1 MGLIYVTGSNS
12 KNQALYHPQIFDP
25 GDYTEPDQRRVDG
38 AWVGASIFGE
48 LIRISEIDSYTRRV
62 RVKNTTGSNWA
73 AGKLLQF
80 GASNLTPR
88 PSQVATNSP
97 TAGLDVQITMAS
109 STGFE
114 VGQIVTIT
122 SNGYTDYAF
131 VTAVAAG
138 SITVDILK
146 YDQTLPTVAA
156 LPAIEAQLATCNG
169 NAIAEWVTK
178 EAIAN
183 GDYGFAYGAYL
194 VEGVDT
200 SAFADEALLYLS
212 TSGNFTNSAPTGGN
226 TFTQVVGMVASVGV
240 SGSAILLPERKRI
253 TQFGSSF
260 LPGFPTITGMQS
272 FRQPIINVPQ
282 NRLEPHAV
290 GAQHLTT
297 SAILATHCF

>member
-1 MGLIYVTGSNS
+1 MGLIYVTGQNS

-25 GDYTEPDQRRVDG
+25 ADYDEPDQRRVDG
-38 AWVGASIFGE
+38 AWIGASIFGE

-62 RVKNTTGSNWA
+62 RVKNDTGSDWDP
-73 AGKLLQF
+73 GTLLQF

-88 PSQVATNSP
+88 PSEIATNSP
-97 TAGLDVQITMAS
+97 TADLDVEITMAS
-109 STGFE
+109 TTGFE

-146 YDQTLPTVAA
+146 FDQDLPTVTA
-156 LPAIEAQLATCNG
+156 LPAIEAQLASCNG

-178 EAIAN
+178 EAIAD
-183 GDYGFAYGAYL
+183 GDYGFAYGAFL
-194 VEGVDT
+194 VEGIDT

-212 TSGNFTNSAPTGGN
+212 TNGTFDDAAPTGGN
-226 TFTQVVGMVASVGV
+226 TFTQIVGMVTSVGV

-272 FRQPIINVPQ
+272 FRQPIINLPM
-282 NRLEPHAV
+282 NKLEPQAV
-290 GAQHLTT
+290 GANHLST